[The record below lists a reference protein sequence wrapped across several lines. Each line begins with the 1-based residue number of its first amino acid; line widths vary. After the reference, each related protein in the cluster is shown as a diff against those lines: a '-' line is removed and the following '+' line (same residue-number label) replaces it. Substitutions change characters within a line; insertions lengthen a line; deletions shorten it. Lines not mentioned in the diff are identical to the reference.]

1 MDDQPPPVSKRR
13 VTFNEPGHAHELTF
27 SCHKRLPLLS
37 KDRIRRWFID
47 ALGRARQTWRFDVW
61 AFVVMPEHA
70 HVLILPRDETYDIAN
85 ILKAI
90 KQPVA
95 RHATDYL
102 RANAPAW
109 LERLKITRP
118 GGRAEYRFWLQ
129 GGGYDR
135 NVTNPR
141 TALEVVRYLH
151 ENPTMCA
158 RRRLETRLNVGGG
171 LRTCGYLQRRFGD

>member
-1 MDDQPPPVSKRR
+1 M
-13 VTFNEPGHAHELTF
+13 
-27 SCHKRLPLLS
+27 
-37 KDRIRRWFID
+37 
-47 ALGRARQTWRFDVW
+47 W

-70 HVLILPRDETYDIAN
+70 HVLILPRNETYDTAN

-95 RHATDYL
+95 RHATDHL

-129 GGGYDR
+129 AAGTTG
-135 NVTNPR
+135 TSR
-141 TALEVVRYLH
+141 TRERRWRSCG
-151 ENPTMCA
+151 TSTRIRRCA
-158 RRRLETRLNVGGG
+158 PDGV
-171 LRTCGYLQRRFGD
+171 